1 MVKHRVVFLPDNI
14 EVEVEEG
21 TTLLEA
27 AEKAGVYIN
36 SLCGGQ
42 GLCGECRLQVVS
54 GKAKADKHAIGFF
67 SKEEVVNGYVLACQ
81 TRVEDNLEVLIP
93 AKSRLEMEKIVTGEA
108 PVTY

>member
-1 MVKHRVVFLPDNI
+1 MTKHKVTFLPDRK

-27 AEKAGVYIN
+27 AEEAGVYIN

-42 GLCGECRLQVVS
+42 GICGECRLQVVS

-67 SKEEVVNGYVLACQ
+67 SKEEVLNGYVLACQ
-81 TRVEDNLEVLIP
+81 TKVEDNLAVLVP
-93 AKSRLEMEKIVTGEA
+93 SKSRLEVAKIMT
-108 PVTY
+108 